1 MGLESD
7 RPIANAIRTKL
18 QSLTNT
24 GVPLNLD
31 FLLPTEDLV
40 GVTIRVVSGTVLMR
54 GYKSSNDYV
63 GIGSLMEV
71 DVDFK
76 EKDAAKLPYFK
87 AATTAQIA
95 IIASVYIR

>member
-1 MGLESD
+1 MGLSAD
-7 RPIANAIRTKL
+7 RPIANAVRTKL

-31 FLLPTEDLV
+31 FLLQTEDLV
-40 GVTIRVVSGTVLMR
+40 GVTIRVISGTVSMR
-54 GYKSSNDYV
+54 GYRSGDDYV
-63 GIGSLMEV
+63 AIGSLMEV
-71 DVDFK
+71 GVDFK
-76 EKDAAKLPYFK
+76 EKDATKLPYFK